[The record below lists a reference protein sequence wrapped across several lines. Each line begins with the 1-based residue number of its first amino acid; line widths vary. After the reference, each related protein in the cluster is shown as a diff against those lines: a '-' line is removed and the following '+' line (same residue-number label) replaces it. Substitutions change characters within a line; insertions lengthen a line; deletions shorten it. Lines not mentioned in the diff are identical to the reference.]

1 MNNILPSWLG
11 SRENNVSSSD
21 KLVPFYAL
29 VFIGFLFLARIY
41 SGVGFSC

>member
-11 SRENNVSSSD
+11 RRENNVSSSD

-29 VFIGFLFLARIY
+29 VFIGFLFLAGIY
-41 SGVGFSC
+41 SAVEFIC